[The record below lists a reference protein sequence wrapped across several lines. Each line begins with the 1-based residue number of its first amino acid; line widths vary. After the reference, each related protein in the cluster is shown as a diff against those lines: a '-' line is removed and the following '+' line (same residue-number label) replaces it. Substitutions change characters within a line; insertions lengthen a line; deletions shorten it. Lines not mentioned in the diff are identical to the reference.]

1 MNWLFNSNRYKHFAA
16 GALIEF
22 MTVGLI
28 ASFVNSA
35 TAVIIIPFWTTFV
48 AALSVEC
55 KDKLWGGKF
64 DWLDVLAT
72 ILPSLIF
79 ATGVIISQIV

>member
-1 MNWLFNSNRYKHFAA
+1 MNWLFNSNRRKHFAA

-28 ASFVNSA
+28 ASFVNSV
-35 TAVIIIPFWTTFV
+35 TAIIIIPFWTTFV
-48 AALSVEC
+48 AAISVEC

-72 ILPSLIF
+72 ILTSLGF
-79 ATGVIISQIV
+79 VAGVIISQII